1 MKYLPL
7 FHHFKAIYQFP
18 KHIIFLVNIVANAS
32 LSNVL
37 ISIMFSSCSTTPIYV
52 DDINLYQTADVT
64 MVDCSSLIGQTTS
77 TVLSVLPRSSQVGDN
92 KFIKQF
98 LVKYCTQLQ
107 SI

>member
-1 MKYLPL
+1 MGIKS
-7 FHHFKAIYQFP
+7 F
-18 KHIIFLVNIVANAS
+18 

-52 DDINLYQTADVT
+52 DDINLYQTADIT

-92 KFIKQF
+92 KFIIF
-98 LVKYCTQLQ
+98 FVEILY
-107 SI
+107 

>member
-1 MKYLPL
+1 M
-7 FHHFKAIYQFP
+7 
-18 KHIIFLVNIVANAS
+18 VNIKRRKVANAS
-32 LSNVL
+32 LSNIL

>member
-1 MKYLPL
+1 MCKWDCLMGIKS
-7 FHHFKAIYQFP
+7 F
-18 KHIIFLVNIVANAS
+18 

-92 KFIKQF
+92 KFIIF
-98 LVKYCTQLQ
+98 FVEILY
-107 SI
+107 

>member
-1 MKYLPL
+1 MGIKS
-7 FHHFKAIYQFP
+7 F
-18 KHIIFLVNIVANAS
+18 

-92 KFIKQF
+92 KFIIF
-98 LVKYCTQLQ
+98 FVEILY
-107 SI
+107 

>member
-1 MKYLPL
+1 MGIKS
-7 FHHFKAIYQFP
+7 F
-18 KHIIFLVNIVANAS
+18 

-37 ISIMFSSCSTTPIYV
+37 ISIMFSSCSTTPVYV

-92 KFIKQF
+92 KFIIF
-98 LVKYCTQLQ
+98 FVEILY
-107 SI
+107 